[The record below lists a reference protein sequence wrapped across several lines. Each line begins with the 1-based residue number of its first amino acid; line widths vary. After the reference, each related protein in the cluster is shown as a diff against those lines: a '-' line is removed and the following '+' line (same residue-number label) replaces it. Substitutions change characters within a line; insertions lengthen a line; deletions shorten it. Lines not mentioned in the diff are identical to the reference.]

1 MRALITRPQEDAA
14 DLAAAL
20 TARGIEPLVEPLLQ
34 IKRIEGAKV
43 DLDNVQALLF
53 TSANGV
59 RAFAALSGNRDLPA
73 YTVGDGSAA
82 AAAAAGFSHI
92 ESAGGDVNALA
103 SLAGDRLKPQDGV
116 LFHAAGSVTAGDLA
130 TTLEQAGFTVRR
142 VPLYQAEAATS
153 LSPATRMNLTL
164 GGIDLILLFS
174 PRTAATFGALWRQA
188 GSPNLDRV
196 CAICLSAAVAREV
209 GELPWRDVF
218 IAERPD
224 LPSLLALVDAELQRK
239 DEVMSDTAT
248 VGSEPA
254 RSETTST
261 TAGDVRGDTAASAAA
276 TMRPMTDAPR
286 AAGGGFG
293 RLVTTAVVAAVV
305 SGAVVVTA
313 PRWQPLLGA
322 TGLTPG
328 GTNQANDAI
337 AGLQHDVA
345 QITETQGSLAAKAD
359 ISAALTPLQDDIAKL
374 KTQLAQLPQATGSAG
389 TATVDLTPLNDKV
402 ASLETG
408 LADIQAKLKASADA
422 AANPAPATPIAAGP
436 DLSPEVSAL
445 KIQNDT
451 LRDQLA
457 ALGGKI
463 DSLSK
468 DDLGKVG
475 ETLGAITQRLATVE
489 AQVAAAPAP
498 VTAHQ
503 QLATATVL
511 SIGQLQS
518 LFSGT
523 QSFAG
528 ELTALKQISAS
539 DGKLAGDLNPVI
551 DKLTPIAS
559 TGAPTLSQLQATLPV
574 TEIARAAEA
583 EQAASIAE
591 DTSWWRRMTHRLA
604 EIITVRPVG
613 DDVTGDGPLERLARA
628 EAALKRGDLNKT
640 VDEVAA
646 LTGEP
651 ARRAA
656 PWLAQAQARQT
667 LDWAAARLAEIA
679 ARQLVPAASTSN

>member
-20 TARGIEPLVEPLLQ
+20 TARGIEPLIEPLLQ
-34 IKRIEGAKV
+34 IKPVENAKV
-43 DLDNVQALLF
+43 DLANVQALLF

-59 RAFAALSGNRDLPA
+59 RAFAALSANRDLPA

-82 AAAAAGFSHI
+82 AAAAAGFNHI

-130 TTLEQAGFTVRR
+130 GTLEQAGFTVRR

-153 LSPATRMNLTL
+153 LSPETRMNLTL
-164 GGIDLILLFS
+164 GGIDLVLLFS

-196 CAICLSAAVAREV
+196 CAICLSAAVAREI

-239 DEVMSDTAT
+239 DETMSDTAT
-248 VGSEPA
+248 AGAAGPA
-254 RSETTST
+254 AEAPDATATTPPPVE
-261 TAGDVRGDTAASAAA
+261 AVSAAPA
-276 TMRPMTDAPR
+276 GRPAG
-286 AAGGGFG
+286 GGGFG
-293 RLVTTAVVAAVV
+293 RLVSTALVAAVV
-305 SGAVVVTA
+305 SGAVTVTA
-313 PRWQPLLGA
+313 PRWQPLLG
-322 TGLTPG
+322 LG
-328 GTNQANDAI
+328 GASADQADSRVAD
-337 AGLQHDVA
+337 LQQQVA
-345 QITETQGSLAAKAD
+345 QLTSMHASLAAKAD
-359 ISAALTPLQDDIAKL
+359 IAAALAPLQDDIAKL
-374 KTQLAQLPQATGSAG
+374 KAQLGQATAATGSEG
-389 TATVDLTPLNDKV
+389 NTAPTADLGPLNDKI
-402 ASLETG
+402 ATLESSL
-408 LADIQAKLKASADA
+408 AAVQAKVSAAPDATSA
-422 AANPAPATPIAAGP
+422 AATPTPPAAAGP
-436 DLSPEVSAL
+436 DLSPEVAAL
-445 KIQNDT
+445 KIQNES
-451 LRDQLA
+451 LRDQIA

-475 ETLGAITQRLATVE
+475 ETLGSVTQRVATLE

-498 VTAHQ
+498 VTARQ

-518 LFSGT
+518 LLAGA

-528 ELTALKQISAS
+528 ELTALKQLAAS
-539 DGKLAGDLNPVI
+539 DVKLGGDLNPVI
-551 DKLTPIAS
+551 EKLAPIAG
-559 TGAPTLSQLQATLPV
+559 TGAPTLSQLQASLPV
-574 TEIARAAEA
+574 TEIARGAEA
-583 EQAASIAE
+583 EQASAIAA
-591 DTSWWRRMTHRLA
+591 DAGWWRRMTHRLA
-604 EIITVRPVG
+604 EIVTVRPVG
-613 DDVTGDGPLERLARA
+613 DDVAGDGPLERLARA
-628 EAALKRGDLNKT
+628 EGALKRADLAKT
-640 VDEVAA
+640 VDEIAG

-651 ARRAA
+651 AKRAA
-656 PWLAQAQARQT
+656 VWLAQAQARQT
-667 LDWAAARLAEIA
+667 LDWSSARLAEIA
-679 ARQLVPAASTSN
+679 ARQLVPATSNSN